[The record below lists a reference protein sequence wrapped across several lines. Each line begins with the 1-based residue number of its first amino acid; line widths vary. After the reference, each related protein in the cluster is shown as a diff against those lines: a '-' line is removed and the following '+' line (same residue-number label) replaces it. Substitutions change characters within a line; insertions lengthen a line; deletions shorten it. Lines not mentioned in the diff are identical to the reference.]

1 VLGDGKAEE
10 PTVGAIPGAGST
22 WVHAPRQARSQE
34 TFERFLSATDELL
47 GEHSFDQITVTDIV
61 QRADRTVG
69 SFYARFDDKYAV
81 LYELVSR
88 SYARIR
94 AEVRIFCEPSRW
106 DGQALSIFV
115 IEAVR
120 LNVASYRQATPL
132 FRAALRAST
141 SDDRF
146 RQIRIELMRFC
157 ADQQKSFLLSR
168 QDEILATDP
177 SRASDHMFEVI
188 VAVLDQE
195 LLFGRLT
202 RTSPRSDH
210 EICREIA
217 DQALHAIGI
226 TAPSEAAPAE
236 GSDTEPEPAAT
247 VQDSFE

>member
-1 VLGDGKAEE
+1 M
-10 PTVGAIPGAGST
+10 GATPRAGST

-47 GEHSFDQITVTDIV
+47 CEDSFDQITVTDIV

-88 SYARIR
+88 AYARIR
-94 AEVRIFCEPSRW
+94 SERRAFCDPVRWEGQVLAVFVVEV
-106 DGQALSIFV
+106 
-115 IEAVR
+115 VR

-146 RQIRIELMRFC
+146 RQSRIELMRFC
-157 ADQQKSFLLSR
+157 ADQQKSFLLTR
-168 QDEILATDP
+168 QDEIRVPDA
-177 SRASDHMFEVI
+177 SRASDHMFELI
-188 VAVLDQE
+188 VAVLDHE

-210 EICREIA
+210 EICREIT
-217 DQALHAIGI
+217 DQALHAIGM
-226 TAPSEAAPAE
+226 TAEPA
-236 GSDTEPEPAAT
+236 GSDTAPGPAAN
-247 VQDSFE
+247 VRESFE